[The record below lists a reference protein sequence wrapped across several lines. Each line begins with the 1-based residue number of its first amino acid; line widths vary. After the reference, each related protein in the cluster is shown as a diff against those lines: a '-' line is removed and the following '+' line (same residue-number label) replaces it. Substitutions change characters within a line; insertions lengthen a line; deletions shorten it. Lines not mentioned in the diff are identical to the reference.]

1 MNTGRIR
8 DFFLNDE
15 RDLRG
20 RLFVLLTGVMLIAW
34 LITLIE
40 IVVMRAAASNIL
52 ALAGGI
58 VLITAVMLLSVRYD
72 RIRLGALLISAA
84 VCLIYTPVSF
94 FLRGGIRGDAP
105 LWFLFSIFYLSICL
119 TGKTRVFF
127 LLAEI
132 AEAVVCW
139 CLSYRNPALITENT
153 LFSEHLLSLAAL
165 ILIGLSMSLMISFR
179 NAFYQREMQRSVAQR
194 REIEALNESQNR
206 FFSSMSHE
214 IRTPINTII
223 ALNELILRENIS
235 DEVAEDAANI
245 QSASKMLLHLINDIL
260 DMSKFASGQMKLT
273 PVVYHPGDMLSD
285 IVGMLWVRAKEKKL
299 DFQVNVSPEI
309 PADLLGD
316 EMRIKQ
322 ILINVLNNA
331 IKYTNKGTVSLSIQ
345 PGETEDGML
354 NVIYSVSDTGIGIK
368 KENIPYLFHAFKRV
382 DETENRH
389 IEGTGLGLSI
399 VRQFVDLMGGKI
411 TVNSIY
417 TKGSTFIIEIPQKV
431 VGTKQ
436 IGEVRIT
443 DVRPADRKQT
453 YVSGFEAPSAK
464 VLVVDDNA
472 SNLMVVSKL
481 LRDTK
486 VQTELVASGEEALK
500 CTLNEHYHVIFLDH
514 LMPGMDGIECLKA
527 IRTQIGGRCKES
539 KIVALTANAGSE
551 NRLLYEREGFDGYLT
566 KPITGEILEKELYRL
581 LPKDLTIVTG
591 TEDDILQETI
601 SWMKREKQKKSVV
614 ITTES
619 VADLP
624 QEIIDRYGIAV
635 LPHRVC
641 TAEGNFLD
649 GIEIET
655 GGLLDYM
662 QDPSRKVVTGG
673 PDVQTAEAFF
683 AKQLTAANNIIHI
696 SISSTLA
703 NSGYGAAAEA
713 ARAFDNVTVID
724 SGHLSSGQGLMVIE
738 ACRMAEEGK
747 SPEEIR
753 AHLEK
758 VKPHIHTSFVVD
770 NLDFLA
776 RGRQVTERTAGI
788 TKALMARPVLMLK
801 KGRMGVGAV
810 YFGSRERVWKR
821 YIDSVL
827 RRPSEIDRRIL
838 FVTYVG
844 INKKNMNW
852 IREQIEKRMEF
863 EKIYFQKA
871 SPAIAVNCGAGT
883 FGLLIRDADGRTLRP
898 I

>member
-1 MNTGRIR
+1 MTFRKIN
-8 DFFLNDE
+8 DYFLDDA
-15 RDLRG
+15 RSLHD
-20 RLFVLLTGVMLIAW
+20 RLFVLLTGVMLISWA
-34 LITLIE
+34 IKLIE
-40 IVVMRAAASNIL
+40 LIL
-52 ALAGGI
+52 LHAPLTDILELSGGI
-58 VLITAVMLLSVRYD
+58 ILLAAVTLLSVRAD
-72 RIRLGALLISAA
+72 RSHLGAIIVTFGICTL
-84 VCLIYTPVSF
+84 YTPITF
-94 FLRGGIRGDAP
+94 FFGGGLYGDAP
-105 LWFLFSIFYLSICL
+105 LWFLFSIFFLNICL
-119 TGKTRVFF
+119 RGKARIAF
-127 LLAEI
+127 LLMDI

-139 CLSYRNPALITENT
+139 YLSYRYPELIIENPPFQA
-153 LFSEHLLSLAAL
+153 HVYSLAAL
-165 ILIGLSMSLMISFR
+165 ILTGLSMSLMIGFR
-179 NAFYQREMQRSVAQR
+179 NAFYEREMKRSLAQQ

-223 ALNELILRENIS
+223 ALNEMILRENIS

-285 IVGMLWVRAKEKKL
+285 IVGMLWVRAKDKKL
-299 DFQVNVSPEI
+299 DFQVHVSPDI
-309 PADLLGD
+309 PADLVGD

-331 IKYTNKGTVSLSIQ
+331 IKYTNEGSVSLSIQ
-345 PGETEDGML
+345 PGETENGVL

-399 VRQFVDLMGGKI
+399 VRQFVDMMGGKI

-431 VGTKQ
+431 AGSKQ
-436 IGEVRIT
+436 IGEIKIENGRA
-443 DVRPADRKQT
+443 ADRQQSH
-453 YVSGFEAPSAK
+453 VSGFEAPSAK

-481 LRDTK
+481 LRITK
-486 VQTELVASGEEALK
+486 VQTELVSSGEEALK

-514 LMPGMDGIECLKA
+514 LMPHMDGIECLKA
-527 IRTQIGGRCKES
+527 IRNQIGGRCKES

-566 KPITGEILEKELYRL
+566 KPITGEILERELYRL

-591 TEDDILQETI
+591 TEEDILQETI

-635 LPHRVC
+635 LPHRVI
-641 TAEGNFLD
+641 TEEGNFLD

-655 GGLLDYM
+655 KGLLEYM
-662 QDPSRKVVTGG
+662 QDPSRSVMTGG

-683 AKQLTAANNIIHI
+683 AKQLTGANNIIHI
-696 SISSTLA
+696 SISGEVT
-703 NSGYGAAAEA
+703 NSGYVAAAEA
-713 ARAFDNVTVID
+713 ARAFDNVTVIN

-738 ACRMAEEGK
+738 ACRLAEEGK
-747 SPEEIR
+747 SPEEIK
-753 AHLEK
+753 AHLERMQ
-758 VKPHIHTSFVVD
+758 PRIHTSFVVD

-776 RGRQVTERTAGI
+776 RANQVSERIAGM
-788 TKALMARPVLMLK
+788 TKSLMARPVLVLRRGK
-801 KGRMGVGAV
+801 MGVGKV
-810 YFGSRERVWKR
+810 YFGSRQRVWER
-821 YIDSVL
+821 YIRSVL

-852 IREQIEKRMEF
+852 IREQIEKRMKF
-863 EKIYFQKA
+863 DKIYFQKA
-871 SPAIAVNCGAGT
+871 SPAIAVNCGSGT
-883 FGLLIRDADGRTLRP
+883 FGLLIRDADRNTRP
-898 I
+898 